1 MRFRFFIVCFF
12 LYFTCVSTVTAQFNT
27 SLQDVRQRLE
37 RFTVQPADS
46 LFVAE
51 NTAYKEALKQGD
63 IKKQALSLQHMGQ
76 ICYGMGLVAQSLNY
90 HLQAEE
96 LLKTVGQNNMRA
108 SNLNDLGLL
117 LLLNNQGKEAK
128 QSYLEAIE
136 IYTNNNDQKGLAYT
150 YGNLG
155 HLYEKSSDYDSAFF
169 FQVKA
174 MKALELIKDLDGIAL
189 IHENLGSIYEDK
201 EQYDRAYLHFSKALE
216 RFKVNGN
223 ASMLIDA
230 YNNMGDVLRKTGKYQ
245 EALVYTQKAV
255 QLSNKTK
262 AYSRLSS
269 AYRDLGKTYNFLNK
283 TDSTFFY
290 LELSR
295 QMYINIYNEDSKNQA
310 ALLNVLYDINQKDA
324 QIADMARQKRTAAV
338 LYFAS
343 AIVAVLL
350 IILSFVFIKNQ
361 RQRIINERN
370 IREKESALLSAKQQ
384 LMEVELKNKK
394 LQEEQLKKEVESKA
408 REISLHT
415 LQAIEKNQL
424 LEEMKKALSEIIRND
439 SRSYKRELR
448 QLLNKINQSFH
459 KEVHWDDFRRI
470 FEEINQDFF
479 HQLQRINP
487 DLSATDLRL
496 VSLIK
501 LNMNTPDIAALLG
514 ISADSLR
521 VSRYRLRK
529 KLGLEQGKS
538 LTAFLQSI

>member
-12 LYFTCVSTVTAQFNT
+12 LCFTRVSTVTAQFNT

-51 NTAYKEALKQGD
+51 NVAYKEALMQGD

-169 FQVKA
+169 FQAKA

-201 EQYDRAYLHFSKALE
+201 EQYDIAYLHFSKALE

-230 YNNMGDVLRKTGKYQ
+230 YNNMGDVLRKTGRYQ
-245 EALVYTQKAV
+245 EALVYTQKAA

-262 AYSRLSS
+262 AYNRLSS

-283 TDSTFFY
+283 TDSTFYY

-538 LTAFLQSI
+538 LTAFLQAI

>member
-51 NTAYKEALKQGD
+51 NVAYKEALMQGD

-169 FQVKA
+169 FQAKA
-174 MKALELIKDLDGIAL
+174 MKALELIKDLDRIAL

-201 EQYDRAYLHFSKALE
+201 EQYDIAYLHFSKALE

-230 YNNMGDVLRKTGKYQ
+230 YNNMGDVLRKTGRYQ
-245 EALVYTQKAV
+245 EALVYTQKAA

-262 AYSRLSS
+262 AYNRLSS

-283 TDSTFFY
+283 TDSTFYY

-538 LTAFLQSI
+538 LTAFLQAI

>member
-1 MRFRFFIVCFF
+1 MIPRFFIVCFL
-12 LYFTCVSTVTAQFNT
+12 LYFICLGTTTAQFNT
-27 SLQDVRQRLE
+27 SLQEVRQRLE
-37 RFTVQPADS
+37 RFAVRPADS
-46 LFVAE
+46 LFVVE
-51 NTAYKEALKQGD
+51 NRAYKEALMQGD

-96 LLKTVGQNNMRA
+96 LLKAVGQNSMRA
-108 SNLNDLGLL
+108 NNLNDLGLL

-128 QSYLEAIE
+128 QSYQTAVK

-155 HLYEKSSDYDSAFF
+155 HLYEKRSDYDSAFF
-169 FQVKA
+169 FQTKA
-174 MKALELIKDLDGIAL
+174 MKVLELIKDLDGIAL

-201 EQYDRAYLHFSKALE
+201 EQYDVAHLHFSKALD

-223 ASMLIDA
+223 APMLIDA
-230 YNNMGDVLRKTGKYQ
+230 YNNMGDVLRKTGRYQ
-245 EALVYTQKAV
+245 EALIYTRKAL
-255 QLSNKTK
+255 QLSNETK

-283 TDSTFFY
+283 TDSTFYY

-295 QMYINIYNEDSKNQA
+295 QLYINIYNEDSKNQA

-324 QIADMARQKRTAAV
+324 QIADMARQKRAATI
-338 LYFAS
+338 LYSAS
-343 AIVAVLL
+343 AIVAMLL

-361 RQRIINERN
+361 RQRIINERD

-394 LQEEQLKKEVESKA
+394 LQEEQLKKEVENKA

-424 LEEMKKALSEIIRND
+424 LEEMKRALSEIIRND

-479 HQLQRINP
+479 YQLQKINP

-538 LTAFLQSI
+538 LTSFLQAI

>member
-201 EQYDRAYLHFSKALE
+201 EQYDTAYLHFSKALE
-216 RFKVNGN
+216 RFKINGN

>member
-12 LYFTCVSTVTAQFNT
+12 LYFTYVSTVTAQFNT

-216 RFKVNGN
+216 RFKINGN

-283 TDSTFFY
+283 TDSTFYY

-538 LTAFLQSI
+538 LTAFLQAI

>member
-1 MRFRFFIVCFF
+1 MSRFFIVCFF
-12 LYFTCVSTVTAQFNT
+12 LYFACVSTVTAQFNT

-51 NTAYKEALKQGD
+51 NAAYKEALLQGD

-96 LLKTVGQNNMRA
+96 LLKTIGQNNMRA

-169 FQVKA
+169 FQAKA

-201 EQYDRAYLHFSKALE
+201 EQYDIAYLHFSKALE
-216 RFKVNGN
+216 RFKVNDN

-230 YNNMGDVLRKTGKYQ
+230 YNNMGDVLRKTGRYQ

-255 QLSNKTK
+255 QLSDKMK

-283 TDSTFFY
+283 TDSTFYY

-370 IREKESALLSAKQQ
+370 MREKESALLSAKQQ

-538 LTAFLQSI
+538 LTAFLQAI

>member
-1 MRFRFFIVCFF
+1 MSRFFIVCFF

-37 RFTVQPADS
+37 RFTIQPADS

-51 NTAYKEALKQGD
+51 NAAYKEALMQGD

-108 SNLNDLGLL
+108 NNLNDLGLL

-136 IYTNNNDQKGLAYT
+136 IYTKNNDQKGLAYS

-174 MKALELIKDLDGIAL
+174 MKALELIKDLDGMAL

-201 EQYDRAYLHFSKALE
+201 EQYDIAYLHFSKALE

-230 YNNMGDVLRKTGKYQ
+230 YNNMGDVLRKTGRYQ

-538 LTAFLQSI
+538 LTAFLQAI

>member
-1 MRFRFFIVCFF
+1 MASRFLIACFL
-12 LYFTCVSTVTAQFNT
+12 LYFTCVGTVTAQFNT

-37 RFTVQPADS
+37 RFTVQPVDS

-51 NTAYKEALKQGD
+51 NAAYKEALMQGD
-63 IKKQALSLQHMGQ
+63 KKKQALSLQHMGQ

-128 QSYLEAIE
+128 QSYFEAIK

-169 FQVKA
+169 FQAKA
-174 MKALELIKDLDGIAL
+174 MKSLELIKDLDGIAL

-201 EQYDRAYLHFSKALE
+201 EQYDIAYLHFSKALE

-230 YNNMGDVLRKTGKYQ
+230 YNNMGDILRKTGRYQ

-255 QLSNKTK
+255 QLSNRTK

-283 TDSTFFY
+283 TDSTFYY